1 MQLRYVFTEL
11 RTGLRR
17 NLSMHLAVIVTLFV
31 SLTLAGI
38 GILVQR
44 EAVKAVDELGNE
56 LQIRVNLC
64 TEDDPSL
71 RRGLANCASGE
82 VTDAQKERIEQ
93 ELEASSEVDSFEFET
108 KQESFDTA
116 HEQAERKDRGYLF
129 EGEGAVVTVE
139 KWPAAYWVTL
149 KSPDEAD
156 GVISAI
162 EGLDGVA
169 SILDQR
175 EAMKQIF
182 GIMTVLKYGSW
193 IGSGFLLFAALLQVA
208 NTIRLAAL
216 ARRREIGIMRLVGAS
231 TLYIA
236 LPFLLEAL
244 VTAIVGVALAAGAL
258 AAFQWWGV
266 EQGMAERVTFLPWVD
281 WSDYGQALYGYFP
294 PGILLLGPALTLVP
308 TLLLTRKYV
317 KV

>member
-44 EAVKAVDELGNE
+44 EADITVDDLGTD

-64 TEDDPSL
+64 TQDDPTTK
-71 RRGLANCASGE
+71 RGIENCAGGE
-82 VTDAQKERIEQ
+82 VTDAQRQRVEE
-93 ELEASSEVDSFEFET
+93 ELKASTEVDSFEFQS
-108 KQESFDTA
+108 KQKGFELA
-116 HEQAERKDRGYLF
+116 YEQAKRKGDAAAY
-129 EGEGAVVTVE
+129 EGENPVVTPE
-139 KWPAAYWVTL
+139 QWPAAYWVTL
-149 KSPDEAD
+149 KSPDQAD
-156 GVISAI
+156 GVISALQ
-162 EGLDGVA
+162 GLDGV
-169 SILDQR
+169 STIYDQR
-175 EAMKQIF
+175 EALKQIF

-244 VTAIVGVALAAGAL
+244 VTAIVGIGLAAGAL
-258 AAFQWWGV
+258 AAFQYWGV
-266 EQGMAERVTFLPWVD
+266 EKGMAEQVTFLPWVD
-281 WSDYGQALYGYFP
+281 WSDYGEALIGLFP
-294 PGILLLGPALTLVP
+294 PGIVILGPALTLIP